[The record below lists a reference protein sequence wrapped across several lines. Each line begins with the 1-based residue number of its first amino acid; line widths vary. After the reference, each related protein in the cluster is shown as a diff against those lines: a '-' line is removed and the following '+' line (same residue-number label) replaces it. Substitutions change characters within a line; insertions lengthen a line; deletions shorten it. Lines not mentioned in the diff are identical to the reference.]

1 MTAHVVFISFFSAPP
16 LPLLKALII
25 CQVGRRKKKVTLKK
39 NYSCHL
45 FWYFFMFFFLC
56 GSDCFFFSFFQVISI
71 EIIFLFRIQWKE
83 KKIFTPVFLEQTF
96 SSSRIISLFFFFL
109 FSKDHW
115 TDVKVMYISENLF
128 LHLLFSSRALACY
141 QHGGA
146 VCHTDVWTRT
156 CEQHSQ
162 KECPQCL
169 SLWPEFC
176 DDRQFYKQL
185 GINQSP
191 LEICHLPLLH

>member
-45 FWYFFMFFFLC
+45 FWYFLCVCFFAAVTVFFFLS
-56 GSDCFFFSFFQVISI
+56 GYFNRNN
-71 EIIFLFRIQWKE
+71 IFIQNSVKG

-96 SSSRIISLFFFFL
+96 SSSRIISLFFFF

-146 VCHTDVWTRT
+146 VCHTDV
-156 CEQHSQ
+156 
-162 KECPQCL
+162 
-169 SLWPEFC
+169 
-176 DDRQFYKQL
+176 
-185 GINQSP
+185 
-191 LEICHLPLLH
+191 

>member
-1 MTAHVVFISFFSAPP
+1 MYDCSCSFYFVFFRPP

-45 FWYFFMFFFLC
+45 FWYFLC
-56 GSDCFFFSFFQVISI
+56 VCFFVAVTVFFPFQVISI

-83 KKIFTPVFLEQTF
+83 KQFFWSKLFQVPASFL
-96 SSSRIISLFFFFL
+96 SSFFF

-146 VCHTDVWTRT
+146 VYHTDVWTRT

>member
-1 MTAHVVFISFFSAPP
+1 MC
-16 LPLLKALII
+16 L
-25 CQVGRRKKKVTLKK
+25 
-39 NYSCHL
+39 
-45 FWYFFMFFFLC
+45 FLC
-56 GSDCFFFSFFQVISI
+56 GSDCVFSLSGYFNRNN
-71 EIIFLFRIQWKE
+71 IFIQNSVKG

-96 SSSRIISLFFFFL
+96 SSSRIISLFFFVFF
-109 FSKDHW
+109 FSRDHW